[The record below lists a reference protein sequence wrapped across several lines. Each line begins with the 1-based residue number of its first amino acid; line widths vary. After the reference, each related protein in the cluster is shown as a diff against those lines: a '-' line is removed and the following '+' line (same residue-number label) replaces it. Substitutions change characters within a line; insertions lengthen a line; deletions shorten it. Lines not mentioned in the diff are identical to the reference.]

1 MTTAEALRAVTY
13 RRVSSFDQVGGT
25 SPETQLER
33 GLNPDPPMVD

>member
-13 RRVSSFDQVGGT
+13 RRVGIFDQVGGT

>member
-13 RRVSSFDQVGGT
+13 RRVSGFDQVGGT

-33 GLNPDPPMVD
+33 GLSPDPPMVD